1 MKTTSSHET
10 QRALK
15 GAMLIRQAFF
25 MAGLILLLGVV
36 LVLTGHAWGLVLA
49 AMVAGGLMFSAVVGW
64 CPMVFFLSK
73 APWNK
78 GSIQDVD
85 RQAGTR
91 E

>member
-1 MKTTSSHET
+1 MKTISSHKT
-10 QRALK
+10 QKALK
-15 GAMLIRQAFF
+15 DAVLIRQAFF
-25 MAGLILLLGVV
+25 TAGLMLLLGVV

-78 GSIQDVD
+78 VSTQDVD
-85 RQAGTR
+85 RQTGAQA
-91 E
+91 